1 MFRWFGVQWAELN
14 VHVLNFF
21 GPLMTGPVSS
31 RQRLSTQPIDDTV
44 YMDGKAPFQ
53 QGEDFFL
60 LSNTI
65 NVFLKKNSLTLTLG
79 STGRKLCHHVT
90 KNSYFLF
97 FKKIQNLYF

>member
-44 YMDGKAPFQ
+44 YMGGKAPFQ

-65 NVFLKKNSLTLTLG
+65 NVF
-79 STGRKLCHHVT
+79 
-90 KNSYFLF
+90 
-97 FKKIQNLYF
+97 FKKQPNPHPRFNWQKVVSPCY